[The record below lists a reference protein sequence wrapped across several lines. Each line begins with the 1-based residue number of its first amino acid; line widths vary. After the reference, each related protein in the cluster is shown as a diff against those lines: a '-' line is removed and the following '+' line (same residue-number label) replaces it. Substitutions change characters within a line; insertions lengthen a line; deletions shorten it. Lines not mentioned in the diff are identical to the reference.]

1 MNTRVL
7 KELDT
12 VLGVHVLGQVELEVE
27 LEENEI
33 GQEVI
38 IDNKEE
44 VLDEDE
50 AVETDENIGA
60 SGMKM
65 GII

>member
-33 GQEVI
+33 RQEVI